1 MDITR
6 NWRLKTSRSQLI
18 AARLPESSAV
28 TLPQQSAVRPTQT
41 PALYTFETE
50 EAQVQISEAGAEYAK
65 AAR

>member
-18 AARLPESSAV
+18 AVRLPDSSGVA
-28 TLPQQSAVRPTQT
+28 LPQQSAIRPALT

-50 EAQVQISEAGAEYAK
+50 EAQMQISESGAEYAK